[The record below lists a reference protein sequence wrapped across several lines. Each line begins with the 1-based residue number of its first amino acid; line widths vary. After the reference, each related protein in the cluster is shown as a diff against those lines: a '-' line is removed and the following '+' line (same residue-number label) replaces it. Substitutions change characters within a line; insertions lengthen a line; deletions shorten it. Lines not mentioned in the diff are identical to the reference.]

1 MCLYYLYFYIFFIYI
16 IKYVVWDLITA
27 TYSLPQLD
35 IKLQYFL
42 FLINRLD
49 ILLSCQKLQLCT
61 EKLEDLKMFDTS
73 KIVLTIGL
81 ISEVWFS
88 YKVSFNSKMSL

>member
-1 MCLYYLYFYIFFIYI
+1 MR
-16 IKYVVWDLITA
+16 DLITA
-27 TYSLPQLD
+27 IYNLPQLD

-61 EKLEDLKMFDTS
+61 VKLEDLKMFDTS
-73 KIVLTIGL
+73 KIVLTNFLVRLVIT
-81 ISEVWFS
+81 
-88 YKVSFNSKMSL
+88 NN